1 MFMPSVRSA
10 VLAAATCLLTSG
22 TVFAQAQTTAKAP
35 AQAAACGG
43 DLSAFLQG
51 VTTDALAK
59 GIPADAIDN
68 ALAGAQIDQKVLS
81 RDRAQGVFKQTF
93 LEFSQRTVSQ
103 ARLDI
108 GRKKIQQL
116 SSTFQRAEQEFGV
129 PAGVIA
135 AFWAME
141 TDFGAVQGDFNT
153 RNALVTLSHDCRRPE
168 LFRPQLL
175 ALIEMVQHGDLD
187 PATNTGAWAGEIG
200 QVQMLPKDIIAFGVD
215 GDGDNH
221 INVKTSAPDAILT
234 AAKFI
239 QSLGF
244 RKGEP
249 WIQEVSVP
257 ENLPWEKSGLGGP
270 LTAGEW
276 FALGVTPRDGNKNFA
291 NLPAALVLPQGRKGP
306 TFITYPNFNVYLEWN
321 QSFIYTTSA
330 AYFATRL
337 MGAPVYN
344 KGNPDQGLDD
354 AAMRELQTKLD
365 NMTHDV
371 GKIDGI
377 LGSGTRVAVQREQK
391 RLGMAADGWPTRE
404 LLDAL

>member
-1 MFMPSVRSA
+1 MFMPSLRSA

-22 TVFAQAQTTAKAP
+22 TVLAQTATP

-43 DLSAFLQG
+43 DLSTFLQG
-51 VTTDALAK
+51 VKAEALAK
-59 GIPADAIDN
+59 GIPADAVDK

-103 ARLDI
+103 SRLDI
-108 GRKKIQQL
+108 GRKKIQEL
-116 SSTFQRAEQEFGV
+116 SSTFERAEREFGV

-168 LFRPQLL
+168 LFRPQLI
-175 ALIEMVQHGDLD
+175 ALIEMVQHGDLE
-187 PATNTGAWAGEIG
+187 PSTNTGAWAGEIG
-200 QVQMLPKDIIAFGVD
+200 QVQMLPEDIIAFGVD
-215 GDGDNH
+215 GDGDHH
-221 INVKTSAPDAILT
+221 INVKSSGPDAILT

-306 TFITYPNFNVYLEWN
+306 TFITYPNFNIYLEWN

-354 AAMRELQTKLD
+354 TAMRELQTKLD
-365 NMTHDV
+365 NLTHDV

-377 LGSGTRVAVQREQK
+377 LGSGTRMAVQREQK
-391 RLGMAADGWPTRE
+391 RLGLPADGWPTRE
-404 LLDAL
+404 LLNAL